1 MFEEGLVGRVVSRL
15 FDVSIVRCFDSS
27 MFRRFDVSVV
37 RKIELSNNPIIE
49 TMKIKQILSIL
60 EEMAPLAYAEDFD
73 NVGLLLGNQENEATG
88 ILVCHDALESVI
100 DEAIAKKCNLVVCF
114 HPIIFSGL
122 KKITGKNYV
131 ERTVVKAIKNDI
143 AIYAVHTALDNH
155 KNGVNKIF
163 SDALGLI
170 NTKILVPKQNF
181 IQKLVTYTIPE
192 NVEKVRNALFEVGA
206 GKIGNYDDCSFSSQG
221 IGTYM
226 GNENSNPE
234 IGERFEFVEAQEIK
248 IEVTFEKHLQSK
260 ILKTLFS
267 NHVYEEVAYEI
278 YGMQNTHQNIGLG
291 MIGELEK
298 PMSETDFLAM
308 VKTKMQ
314 CGGIRHSEFLNKP
327 IQKVAVLGGSGSF
340 AIKNAIQSGADVFLT
355 ADLKYHNFYE
365 AENQLLL
372 ADIGHYESERFT
384 KNYIVDFL
392 KEKITNFA
400 VVLSE
405 ENTNPVKYL

>member
-1 MFEEGLVGRVVSRL
+1 M
-15 FDVSIVRCFDSS
+15 
-27 MFRRFDVSVV
+27 
-37 RKIELSNNPIIE
+37 
-49 TMKIKQILSIL
+49 TIKEILSTL

-73 NVGLLLGNQENEATG
+73 NVGLLVGNSETEATG

-131 ERTVVKAIKNDI
+131 ERALIKAIKNDV

-155 KNGVNKIF
+155 KQGVNKIF
-163 SDALGLI
+163 SDALGLT
-170 NTKILVPKQNF
+170 NTKILVPKKNF

-192 NVEKVRNALFEVGA
+192 NVEELRNALFEAGA
-206 GKIGNYDDCSFSSQG
+206 GKIGNYEDCSFNSKG

-226 GNENSNPE
+226 GNEDSDPE
-234 IGERFEFVEAQEIK
+234 IGERFEFVENEEIK

-260 ILKTLFS
+260 VLKALFQ

-278 YGMQNTHQNIGLG
+278 YDLQNAHQNIGLG

-298 PMSETDFLAM
+298 PMSETEFLAF
-308 VKTKMQ
+308 VKDKMQ
-314 CGGIRHSEFLNKP
+314 CGGIRHSALRGKP
-327 IQKVAVLGGSGSF
+327 IKKVAVLGGSGSF
-340 AIKNAIQSGADVFLT
+340 AISNAKQAGADIFLT

-365 AENQLLL
+365 AENQLVL
-372 ADIGHYESERFT
+372 ADIGHFESERFT

-392 KEKITNFA
+392 KKKILNFA
-400 VVLSE
+400 IIFSE

>member
-1 MFEEGLVGRVVSRL
+1 
-15 FDVSIVRCFDSS
+15 
-27 MFRRFDVSVV
+27 
-37 RKIELSNNPIIE
+37 
-49 TMKIKQILSIL
+49 MKIKEILSIL

-73 NVGLLLGNQENEATG
+73 NVGLLVGNQNDEATG
-88 ILVCHDALESVI
+88 VLVCHDALESVI

-114 HPIIFSGL
+114 HPILFSGL

-131 ERTVVKAIKNDI
+131 ERAVLKAIKNDI
-143 AIYAVHTALDNH
+143 SIYAVHTALDNH

-163 SDALGLI
+163 CNALGLK
-170 NTKILVPKQNF
+170 NTKVLVPKQNF

-192 NVEKVRNALFEVGA
+192 NVEKVRNALFDAGA
-206 GKIGNYDDCSFSSQG
+206 GKIGNYEDCSFNSQG

-248 IEVTFEKHLQSK
+248 IEVIFEKHLQSK
-260 ILKTLFS
+260 ILKALFS

-278 YGMQNTHQNIGLG
+278 YDLQNSHQNIGLG
-291 MIGELEK
+291 MIGELENS
-298 PMSETDFLAM
+298 MSETDFLSF
-308 VKTKMQ
+308 VKSKML
-314 CGGIRHSEFLNKP
+314 CGGIRHSQLLER
-327 IQKVAVLGGSGSF
+327 QVTKVAVLGGSGSF
-340 AIKNAIQSGADVFLT
+340 AIKNAIQANVDVFLT
-355 ADLKYHNFYE
+355 SDLKYHNFYE
-365 AENQLLL
+365 AENQIVL
-372 ADIGHYESERFT
+372 ADIGHFESERYT

-400 VVLSE
+400 IVLSE

>member
-1 MFEEGLVGRVVSRL
+1 
-15 FDVSIVRCFDSS
+15 
-27 MFRRFDVSVV
+27 
-37 RKIELSNNPIIE
+37 
-49 TMKIKQILSIL
+49 MKIKEILTIL

-73 NVGLLLGNQENEATG
+73 NVGLLVGNQNDEAIG
-88 ILVCHDALESVI
+88 VLVCHDALESVI

-114 HPIIFSGL
+114 HPILFSGL

-131 ERTVVKAIKNDI
+131 ERAVLKAIKNDI

-163 SDALGLI
+163 CNALGLK
-170 NTKILVPKQNF
+170 NTKVLVPKQNF
-181 IQKLVTYTIPE
+181 IQKLITYTIPE
-192 NVEKVRNALFEVGA
+192 NVEKVRNALFDAGA
-206 GKIGNYDDCSFSSQG
+206 GKIGNYEDCSFNSQG

-260 ILKTLFS
+260 ILKALFS

-278 YGMQNTHQNIGLG
+278 YDLQNSHQNIGLG
-291 MIGELEK
+291 MIGELEN
-298 PMSETDFLAM
+298 PMSEIDFLEF
-308 VKTKMQ
+308 VKDKMQ
-314 CGGIRHSEFLNKP
+314 CGGIRHSQLLGKQVKK
-327 IQKVAVLGGSGSF
+327 IAVLGGSGSF
-340 AIKNAIQSGADVFLT
+340 AIKNAIQANVDVFLT
-355 ADLKYHNFYE
+355 SDLKYHNFYE
-365 AENQLLL
+365 AENQIVLV
-372 ADIGHYESERFT
+372 DIGHFESERYT

-400 VVLSE
+400 IVLSE